1 MPDNHHSV
9 PFRAQYK
16 SRAYHSDAAPST
28 RQKHHKDHTDNLL
41 SYYQSALA
49 NGDVPRPYTRPISPE
64 KSPVRSNQHTR
75 QLSSTSTSSSDYSDD
90 SEVATDARGFVSE
103 ASAGI
108 GRRSNA
114 PTKGGADRRRMAIV
128 QMDSVSEGGHSN
140 TQHSSSTPS
149 SSKNLPLRQRRGHQ
163 SSLSGLAL
171 VAPPDASLRSY
182 THITPPPSAPI
193 VNPSAPHSSRSN
205 DKSHHR
211 SASEIP
217 TTSKYGSSRDTNTV
231 ATARTAQGTQRDLS
245 TETSTTKKNNVKNIL
260 HPSSNPSR
268 SPSPSSNHSFRGI
281 LSPPETAHFP
291 RSALSSSSL
300 VNSPMLTPEIGEGKD
315 IHVPVAGPQ
324 VVNLGFAKPVSPRS
338 DITAFL
344 KSDSVTTTPASTTAA
359 ASELSS
365 HTNYQSADPMPP
377 PRAMFNIDTNSP
389 PPPRP
394 PRLHSPNP
402 SRRGDI
408 DSVKQPLVLPS
419 SPAQDSSSPNL
430 ASNRSHSLERRLK
443 RGVHEKDLSEN
454 DSHILR
460 SVNGGTQLQHSTS
473 IHRREGAFPSSA
485 MDNVSVETA
494 SSAASH
500 DRDLGKLSEEPDR
513 DPKLTPSTTP
523 DNDEIPT
530 MTVIEPAPP
539 QEANESDENK
549 GDTAD
554 RSKFDQ
560 WLLDNAYLVQQPQE
574 MRRGMSLDEQRA
586 FASERPTSPLSTD
599 NHSHHSDV
607 PSPPP
612 KSFRNSLTT
621 NLKRFSSL
629 PRAPSL
635 SSRSAH
641 RSSGSTRY
649 SSRTPSPS
657 TTHHRHRTSAHTPF
671 KKIRSTNPAALF
683 CHEVYSQTTTLQRCA
698 IYTAKINELYLH
710 DCGLS
715 DWLVDMNTR
724 GQTTRARGP
733 STMPFSPQPRHSS
746 RSSMVS
752 EATFPRRPDAY
763 MATDLSQGSAP
774 EINPAIPPATLPYP
788 SLALNPP
795 RNHPARSNSS
805 VGHNTPPSSV
815 RPLAPISTPAGKA
828 GGFFASLSRRAST
841 SKKDRPVI
849 AFPPNHATT
858 NNIISGPMSAG
869 PGIGRTISKTTISSG
884 TTMGVSRPLYMH
896 GAHAS
901 PGGPRAPPNRVQRSQ
916 TFMTP
921 VTHAYASQR
930 RDDGLGR
937 RPSLFDLSNE
947 VIDIRPDPEFN
958 RQVDRL
964 MLLLPNADRDV
975 LAGYLKRAG
984 TDMLA
989 IGQYLADEKNGTVR
1003 YPHN

>member
-1 MPDNHHSV
+1 M
-9 PFRAQYK
+9 K
-16 SRAYHSDAAPST
+16 SLNRLSYVLAFIGDAPSST
-28 RQKHHKDHTDNLL
+28 RKKHLKDQTDNLL
-41 SYYQSALA
+41 SYYQSSLA
-49 NGDVPRPYTRPISPE
+49 NSDSQQPVSSQRPA
-64 KSPVRSNQHTR
+64 QHTR
-75 QLSSTSTSSSDYSDD
+75 QLSSTSTSSSDYSNDSE

-128 QMDSVSEGGHSN
+128 QMDTVSQ
-140 TQHSSSTPS
+140 TAQHSSTSNKNPS
-149 SSKNLPLRQRRGHQ
+149 SLRQRRGHQ

-171 VAPPDASLRSY
+171 VAPPDASLCSY
-182 THITPPPSAPI
+182 TQITPPPTALT
-193 VNPSAPHSSRSN
+193 HQH
-205 DKSHHR
+205 KSHHR
-211 SASEIP
+211 AASEI
-217 TTSKYGSSRDTNTV
+217 TTSNYGSSRDTATV
-231 ATARTAQGTQRDLS
+231 STARTSQDEYSRNIS
-245 TETSTTKKNNVKNIL
+245 NKTSATKKSNVKNIYHL
-260 HPSSNPSR
+260 PHSQSSSAFQSPSSRSS
-268 SPSPSSNHSFRGI
+268 SPSNTPKSNHSFLGI
-281 LSPPETAHFP
+281 LSPPDTALPP
-291 RSALSSSSL
+291 RSGPSSH
-300 VNSPMLTPEIGEGKD
+300 SPMLTPGTGEGNL
-315 IHVPVAGPQ
+315 PA
-324 VVNLGFAKPVSPRS
+324 VVNLASTKPVSSRS
-338 DITAFL
+338 GTPASL
-344 KSDSVTTTPASTTAA
+344 KSDSATAA
-359 ASELSS
+359 LYAATSE
-365 HTNYQSADPMPP
+365 TPTYQTADSMPP

-394 PRLHSPNP
+394 PRLYSPAPN
-402 SRRGDI
+402 RRGDI
-408 DSVKQPLVLPS
+408 ESVKQPLVLPS
-419 SPAQDSSSPNL
+419 LPSPALDSTSPNL

-443 RGVHEKDLSEN
+443 HGIHEKDSSEN
-454 DSHILR
+454 DSHILG
-460 SVNGGTQLQHSTS
+460 SINGGTQLQHSRS
-473 IHRREGAFPSSA
+473 IHRREGAFPPSSN
-485 MDNVSVETA
+485 DNISVETA
-494 SSAASH
+494 SSTASY

-523 DNDEIPT
+523 DNDEVPT

-539 QEANESDENK
+539 LANNSDQSK
-549 GDTAD
+549 GDQAD

-560 WLLDNAYLVQQPQE
+560 WLLDNAYLIQQPQE
-574 MRRGMSLDEQRA
+574 IRRGVSLDEQRA
-586 FASERPTSPLSTD
+586 FASERPTSPLSAD
-599 NHSHHSDV
+599 HHSHHSDV

-657 TTHHRHRTSAHTPF
+657 AAPHQRGSTHPPF

-715 DWLVDMNTR
+715 DWLVEMNTR
-724 GQTTRARGP
+724 GTRQTTRARGP
-733 STMPFSPQPRHSS
+733 SGMPFSPQPRHSS

-763 MATDLSQGSAP
+763 MATDLSQGSTP

-815 RPLAPISTPAGKA
+815 RSLAPISAPATKA
-828 GGFFASLSRRAST
+828 SGFFASLGRRAST

-849 AFPPNHATT
+849 AFPLNHSTT
-858 NNIISGPMSAG
+858 NNVVSGPMSAG

-884 TTMGVSRPLYMH
+884 ITSISRPLNIH
-896 GAHAS
+896 GPHAS

-921 VTHAYASQR
+921 VTHTYGYQ
-930 RDDGLGR
+930 RDDALAR
-937 RPSLFDLSNE
+937 RPSLFDLSND

-975 LAGYLKRAG
+975 LSGYLRRAG

-989 IGQYLADEKNGTVR
+989 IGQYLADEKNGTIR
-1003 YPHN
+1003 YPHD